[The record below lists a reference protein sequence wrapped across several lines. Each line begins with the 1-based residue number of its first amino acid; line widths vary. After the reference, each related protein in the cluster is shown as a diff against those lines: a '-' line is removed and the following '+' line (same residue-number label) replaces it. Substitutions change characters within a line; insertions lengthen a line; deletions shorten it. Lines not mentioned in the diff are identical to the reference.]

1 MKLIIVR
8 LLYMREFDIKVF
20 GERLKYL
27 RAEKGIGQN
36 LLSRYLNLSNASVS
50 YWETGKQIPSA
61 EVVYKLALFFNVS
74 ADYLLGITN
83 D

>member
-1 MKLIIVR
+1 MQK
-8 LLYMREFDIKVF
+8 FDCKTF

-27 RAEKGIGQN
+27 RTERNIGQN
-36 LLSRYLNLSNASVS
+36 LLAEKLQLSNASIS

-61 EVVYKLALFFNVS
+61 EVIFKLAIFFNVS
-74 ADYLLGITN
+74 AEYLLGITN

>member
-1 MKLIIVR
+1 
-8 LLYMREFDIKVF
+8 MRKFDIKLF

-27 RAEKGIGQN
+27 RNERELGQNNLAEKLQ
-36 LLSRYLNLSNASVS
+36 LSNASIS

-61 EVVYKLALFFNVS
+61 EVVFKLAVFFSVS
-74 ADYLLGITN
+74 SDYLLGLTN

>member
-1 MKLIIVR
+1 MQ
-8 LLYMREFDIKVF
+8 EFDVKLF

-27 RAEKGIGQN
+27 RTEKGIGQN
-36 LLSRYLNLSNASVS
+36 LLAEKLQLSNASVS

-61 EVVYKLALFFNVS
+61 EVVFKLALFFNVS